1 MLLLARVGLLSF
13 WVAFRGVLVPGYYSR
28 FFAFKPLKLPRIT
41 LEAELVLGVGVAF
54 EVVTVCCMLF
64 CEL

>member
-13 WVAFRGVLVPGYYSR
+13 CVAFRGVFVPGYYSR
-28 FFAFKPLKLPRIT
+28 FLAFKPLKLPRIT
-41 LEAELVLGVGVAF
+41 LEELALGVGVAF
-54 EVVTVCCMLF
+54 EVVIVCCMLF